1 MKKKNLVHLLC
12 GVSALLSATCYSQTA
27 PAAEPESTLTFNV
40 GAVSDYRYRGI
51 SQSAVKPALQG
62 GVDYTDKSGAYVG
75 TWLSSIS
82 WIKDSDPKGSAKG
95 PVEWDIYG
103 GYRGA
108 LNDAVSFDVGGLEYY
123 YAGNTLNVVPGA
135 VNANT
140 FEVYLALTTGA
151 FTAKISDSTTNLF
164 GYMNSKGSRYLDL
177 SYTFDLGDGLTLVP
191 HIGDQYVAHN
201 PASYDDYSLA
211 LNKDMGDGL
220 ALSATVLG
228 TNFKTRQG
236 AAYVLPGSGTKDLGA
251 ANLVLGIKKTF

>member
-1 MKKKNLVHLLC
+1 MKMKKLIMSAAMLSSV
-12 GVSALLSATCYSQTA
+12 GVFAQTAA
-27 PAAEPESTLTFNV
+27 PAAPEPESTLAYNI
-40 GAVSDYRYRGI
+40 GAVSEYRYRGI

-75 TWLSSIS
+75 TWLSTIS
-82 WIKDSDPKGSAKG
+82 WIKDSDPKGKATG
-95 PVEWDIYG
+95 PAEWDIYG

-108 LNDAVSFDVGGLEYY
+108 LNDAVSYDVGVLEYY

-140 FEVYLALTTGA
+140 FEVYLALTAGA

-177 SYTFDLGDGLTLVP
+177 SYTFDFGDGLTLVP
-191 HIGDQYVAHN
+191 HIGDQYVANN
-201 PASYDDYSLA
+201 PDSYDDYSLA

-220 ALSATVLG
+220 VLSATVLG
-228 TNFKTRQG
+228 TNFKSRQG
-236 AAYVLPGSGTKDLGA
+236 AAYMLPGSGSKDLGA